1 MVKKK
6 RSLNEIAAEAVAAQ
20 RVASRE
26 RAPKERPEL
35 AKQSAKERPELA
47 KQSAKER
54 PELAKQSRR
63 LQPQRKQQRQSPAK
77 PVRPTMRG
85 SFYGADQPLPALVPV
100 RQLPSYSD
108 QTDVSDLIDDGS
120 ISSDDEWAG
129 ELTNLLG
136 SYGAKD
142 FSAVDRQRNHK
153 MQATGEEIFVAEE
166 RTLRLAIERDLEERR
181 LVKLQE
187 GRRKERKRRKDQ
199 LVLLSTD

>member
-26 RAPKERPEL
+26 RAP
-35 AKQSAKERPELA
+35 
-47 KQSAKER
+47 KER